1 MENNSIDTRRYL
13 RKMAQVGLYV
23 RTGSTSTNLGE
34 GDYRL
39 LLSIADRIDEI
50 DASESPDFNAL
61 EVILRAATSALDCV
75 RMRAEVAA
83 ETTETNI

>member
-1 MENNSIDTRRYL
+1 MSTNNELGSTRRYL
-13 RKMAQVGLYV
+13 RKMAQVGIYV
-23 RTGSTSTNLGE
+23 RTDGTSTNLRE

-61 EVILRAATSALDCV
+61 EVILRAAISAIDCI
-75 RMRAEVAA
+75 RMRAELAA
-83 ETTETNI
+83 A

>member
-1 MENNSIDTRRYL
+1 MGNNTIDTRRYL

-39 LLSIADRIDEI
+39 LQSIADRIDEI
-50 DASESPDFNAL
+50 DASESPDFNSL

-75 RMRAEVAA
+75 RMRAELAA